1 MADDEINV
9 TSVFGSSEQ
18 QSHRE
23 TRFAAAGLS
32 RYSGAA
38 TSTYAEQLRPTMAR
52 P

>member
-18 QSHRE
+18 QITG